1 MLQCNYDVY
10 FYAVT
15 SYCSRLD
22 TLSKYFM
29 SRMLMS
35 FEIVLTVCSPSL
47 CCVYTVVIV
56 FLNQIFRG
64 TDCCLCV
71 CACVWGKKGDTCR
84 FECMGTEHFPYSFK
98 QTLPQGAVFGF
109 WERQQ
114 SCYVMRRLLWN
125 VTMLVWWK
133 HLNVLFEDIIA
144 EYCKITN
151 CSVPYWT

>member
-15 SYCSRLD
+15 SYFSRLD

-35 FEIVLTVCSPSL
+35 FEIVLTVCSPSP

-71 CACVWGKKGDTCR
+71 CACV
-84 FECMGTEHFPYSFK
+84 
-98 QTLPQGAVFGF
+98 
-109 WERQQ
+109 
-114 SCYVMRRLLWN
+114 
-125 VTMLVWWK
+125 
-133 HLNVLFEDIIA
+133 
-144 EYCKITN
+144 
-151 CSVPYWT
+151 